1 MNGPIEHDN
10 CANVTTCD
18 AGASLTYQA
27 RQRVETK
34 DYSWTSQSILNFE
47 FHLGIVAPPFTKG
60 IQSKRICNIM

>member
-1 MNGPIEHDN
+1 MDMSTG
-10 CANVTTCD
+10 D

-27 RQRVETK
+27 SQRVETK